1 MALRFIDS
9 AAHEGTGVSIPYR
22 KWTLASVYNV
32 TSGGRRNAAYWQI
45 PGGQGLLKTLT
56 HTNCYIQGAAIQMV
70 PGAATLGGRILGLYN
85 DQVELVTCIM
95 NADATISINVGGTSV
110 GLSTLAVADPTSWH
124 YYEMWGIV
132 GQSGGNISGT
142 ATVVVDGNVILAG
155 SGVCSIGTAG
165 LISQDAT
172 VNQVG
177 IAYSAGK
184 NMMDYYCLDTSTT
197 DINGITG
204 STNTGFLGDV
214 AIEALFPAADITTQ
228 WGTIGGDGTNA
239 YSCVNE
245 IAPDDDTSYV
255 YTSSA
260 GETEAFTYQP
270 IVGFNGTLLGA
281 QYLACCRKD
290 AEGSRVF
297 SMQAGGSNCKTN
309 EFLAVN
315 QYLSDYY
322 VYYIAPLDTLFGT
335 AWTTSVYNTTTFQV
349 ELIS

>member
-1 MALRFIDS
+1 VALRFIDS
-9 AAHEGTGVSIPYR
+9 AAHEGTGVLVPYR
-22 KWTLASVYNV
+22 KWTLAAAGIVI
-32 TSGGRRNAAYWQI
+32 SGGRRNADYWSI
-45 PGGQGLLKTLT
+45 TGGGGLLKTLT
-56 HTNCYIQGAAIQMV
+56 HANCYIQGAAIQMV
-70 PGAATLGGRILGLYN
+70 PGASSLGGAILGLYN
-85 DQVELVTCIM
+85 NGTALVSCLM
-95 NADATISINVGGTSV
+95 NADATISLAIGATNT
-110 GLSTLAVADPTSWH
+110 GLSAIPVADPTSWH

-132 GQSGGNISGT
+132 GQSGGNITGT
-142 ATVVVDGNVILAG
+142 ATVVVDGNVILTG
-155 SGVCSIGTAG
+155 SGVCSISTSGLVSQSATA
-165 LISQDAT
+165 
-172 VNQVG
+172 NQVG
-177 IAYSAGK
+177 VSNAGGK
-184 NMMDYYCLDTSTT
+184 NFMDYYCLDTSTT

-228 WGTIGGDGTNA
+228 WGTIGGDGTHA

-260 GETEAFTYQP
+260 GKTEAFTYQP

-297 SMQAGGSNCKTN
+297 SMQAGGTDCKTN